1 MHLTKSNWQNKEMN
15 KKASQASRA
24 RGHPGF
30 MANLGYLITSKPT
43 LSTEWEKSIPS
54 EVQIKLG
61 PEQTFLTAS
70 TVTPYRDI

>member
-1 MHLTKSNWQNKEMN
+1 MIVLIEMHVTKSNRQNKEMN

-43 LSTEWEKSIPS
+43 LSTEWGKKHSKWGADQTGTRTDIPHR
-54 EVQIKLG
+54 QAL
-61 PEQTFLTAS
+61 
-70 TVTPYRDI
+70 